1 MRVLVVEDSATV
13 AKVLLHLFQQ
23 EPGIEVDL
31 AKDFATAR
39 ELMER
44 NRYFAALCDR
54 CLPDAPNGEV
64 IEWSLAKGLPTIVL
78 TAQMDEGERS
88 RLQGLGVVDYVI
100 KENRF
105 SYQYAVNL
113 VSRLKRNQAY
123 RVLVVD
129 DSQVARKQ
137 VKDLL
142 ARHLFQVVEADSAD
156 SALMLLATNEFKL
169 MITDYEMP
177 VMNGVELVCRVR
189 ERPGGDQLSIVGL
202 SGQEEVSAKF
212 IKYGAND
219 FLRKPFFA
227 EEFYCRINN
236 LIKAWE
242 LNQQLWQRAN
252 LDYLTG
258 VANRRYL
265 MTQLEEARSLTEQ
278 NDQSLSLALLDVD
291 RFKAINDQYG
301 HQVGDRVLQALAK
314 ELSQSL
320 ERFVI
325 GRVGGEEF
333 AVVMPGLNG
342 DQAWRLIEAV
352 RRKLTSA
359 PLDLGDQ
366 QLAVSFSAG
375 LCQAAPED
383 HTDELLR
390 RADEVL
396 YQAKEAGRNLVLLEE
411 DQ

>member
-39 ELMER
+39 ELMEH
-44 NRYFAALCDR
+44 NQYFAALCDR

-78 TAQMDEGERS
+78 TAQMDEGERN

-113 VSRLKRNQAY
+113 VSRLNRNQAY

-265 MTQLEEARSLTEQ
+265 MSQLEDARTQAGQ
-278 NDQSLSLALLDVD
+278 NNQNLSLALLDVD
-291 RFKAINDQYG
+291 RFKAINDQHG
-301 HQVGDRVLQALAK
+301 HQMGDRVLQVLAR

-352 RRKLTSA
+352 RRKLTST

-366 QLAVSFSAG
+366 KLAVSFSAG

>member
-23 EPGIEVDL
+23 EPDIEVDL
-31 AKDFATAR
+31 AKDFASAR

-142 ARHLFQVVEADSAD
+142 TRHLFQVVEADSAD

-236 LIKAWE
+236 LFKAWE

-265 MTQLEEARSLTEQ
+265 MSQLEEARAQTGQAGQ
-278 NDQSLSLALLDVD
+278 NLSLALLDVD

-320 ERFVI
+320 ARFVI

-342 DQAWRLIEAV
+342 EQAWRLIEAV
-352 RRKLTSA
+352 RRKLTSE
-359 PLDLGDQ
+359 PLDLGEQ
-366 QLAVSFSAG
+366 KLVVSFSAG

>member
-78 TAQMDEGERS
+78 TAQMDDAERS

-236 LIKAWE
+236 LLKAWE

-265 MTQLEEARSLTEQ
+265 MTQLEEARTLAGQ
-278 NDQSLSLALLDVD
+278 NGQNLSLALLDVD
-291 RFKAINDQYG
+291 RFKAINDQHG
-301 HQVGDRVLQALAK
+301 HQVGDRVLQALAR

-359 PLDLGDQ
+359 PLNLGEQ
-366 QLAVSFSAG
+366 TLAVSFSAG
-375 LCQAAPED
+375 LCQAAAED